1 MEIIEKTPVSIVI
14 TDVMMPKMDGC
25 ELCRTIKNRVELC
38 GIPIVML
45 TAKNTVEAKLE
56 GYMAGAE
63 EYIEKPFSMKYLLAR
78 IAAII
83 EKRKKAAEKNFVSQV
98 IPQMCSLENNVD
110 SALVEK
116 FRKLVDENLMSDKLN
131 IPFLCEQ
138 LGMSQT
144 TFFRKMKNVLDVS
157 PNDYIRIARIER
169 AAKVLLESDDV
180 RISDVAY
187 EFGFSSPSYFT
198 RCFIQHYG
206 MSPKDYILR
215 KKCESKEV

>member
-1 MEIIEKTPVSIVI
+1 
-14 TDVMMPKMDGC
+14 
-25 ELCRTIKNRVELC
+25 
-38 GIPIVML
+38 
-45 TAKNTVEAKLE
+45 
-56 GYMAGAE
+56 
-63 EYIEKPFSMKYLLAR
+63 
-78 IAAII
+78 
-83 EKRKKAAEKNFVSQV
+83 
-98 IPQMCSLENNVD
+98 MCSLENNVD

-169 AAKVLLESDDV
+169 AAKVLLERDDV